1 MTYYQHLNTDPET
14 SSKELSSTIRSVTVG
29 SAGKVIPVKFKTK
42 FPEEFSNETIA
53 LIHQKQKLEIHAK
66 VWHSYHSSYSRTV

>member
-42 FPEEFSNETIA
+42 FPEEFSNETIG
-53 LIHQKQKLEIHAK
+53 IF
-66 VWHSYHSSYSRTV
+66 